1 MATMGAGKR
10 NRPQLGGNV
19 RRIRRQRGLSQA
31 ALASELGISASY
43 LNLIEHNRRNLTVPL
58 LIRFS
63 ELFDIE
69 LTDVADY
76 DEGRLVADLMEAL
89 GDDLFSELDLTNTDV
104 RDLATSNPIVA
115 RALLTLYD
123 RFRNQQDDLATLQQP
138 VALPPDET
146 GNRDRLPSEQV
157 SDFLQAKNN
166 YFPQLEA
173 AAERVN
179 DDAALSGSQLAA
191 FPRFRECVRA
201 RCSGEPSC
209 RRPAA
214 G

>member
-58 LIRFS
+58 LIRFT

-76 DEGRLVADLMEAL
+76 DEGRLVAHLRVDGHSSQRTLAEQ
-89 GDDLFSELDLTNTDV
+89 V
-104 RDLATSNPIVA
+104 RDGLDALASP
-115 RALLTLYD
+115 
-123 RFRNQQDDLATLQQP
+123 
-138 VALPPDET
+138 E
-146 GNRDRLPSEQV
+146 
-157 SDFLQAKNN
+157 
-166 YFPQLEA
+166 
-173 AAERVN
+173 
-179 DDAALSGSQLAA
+179 
-191 FPRFRECVRA
+191 
-201 RCSGEPSC
+201 
-209 RRPAA
+209 
-214 G
+214 